1 MEHLKIAFVGVGSI
15 AKRHLS
21 NIWEYVHSQKGSCTI
36 DVYRTT
42 QRPLPEEIQEKIAR
56 QLPLS
61 GPVEDQYD
69 VVFVT
74 SPTSTHYEMVKKF
87 APYTRAFFVEKPVF
101 DDTSYDLSAIEGLQ
115 DKICYVACPLRYS
128 PVLQYVEENI
138 PCEDAYAVRA
148 ISSSYLP
155 DWRPGQDYR
164 TCYSAH
170 KELGGGVSID
180 LIHEWDYLFHL
191 FGTPKQVKSIID
203 QVSRLEIHS
212 DDIAVYIAKT
222 EKTVIELHL
231 DYFGRKSIRQL
242 QIFLPDDIVTC
253 DILAGTVHYA
263 VSGETVRLDGA
274 RNTFQMAEIV
284 HFFDILTGKI
294 KTDNDM
300 QNALNVLRCAKGI
313 F

>member
-1 MEHLKIAFVGVGSI
+1 MKHMKIAFVGVGSI
-15 AKRHLS
+15 AKRHLG
-21 NIWEYVHSQKGSCTI
+21 NVWEYLQGNCTI
-36 DVYRTT
+36 DVYRSSD
-42 QRPLPEEIQEKIAR
+42 RPLPEEIRKMIAR

-61 GPVEDQYD
+61 GPVEDHYD
-69 VVFVT
+69 AVFIT
-74 SPTSTHYEMVKKF
+74 NPTSAHYDSVKKF
-87 APYTRAFFVEKPVF
+87 APYTGAFFIEKPVF
-101 DDTSYDLSAIEGLQ
+101 DHTEYDLTAIE
-115 DKICYVACPLRYS
+115 DFSEKICYVACPLRYN
-128 PVLQYVEENI
+128 PVLQYVKQNI

-170 KELGGGVSID
+170 KDMGGGVSID

-231 DYFGRKSIRQL
+231 DYFGKKSIRQL
-242 QIFLPDDIVTC
+242 QIFLPEDIITC

-263 VSGETVRLDGA
+263 VSGETIQLNGE
-274 RNTFQMAEIV
+274 RNAYQMAEIA
-284 HFFDILTGKI
+284 HFFEIQSGKI
-294 KTDNDM
+294 ESDNDV
-300 QNALNVLRCAKGI
+300 QNAVNVLGCAMGT